1 MTLSPSLKRNLRK
14 SRSLLRSLLIRKML
28 RKMLKKMRRRVKV
41 KMRRHRRLRIRK
53 YPRPKLSSRY
63 LSQVVIQTVTD
74 SLLSAKNPQQI
85 RNRSHSKQRLKKA
98 TTPMNL
104 QKSTKS

>member
-14 SRSLLRSLLIRKML
+14 SRSLLISLLI

-63 LSQVVIQTVTD
+63 LSQVVIQMVTD
-74 SLLSAKNPQQI
+74 SLPSAKNLQQI
-85 RNRSHSKQRLKKA
+85 RNRSHSKQKLKKA